1 MTCGEAA
8 VGGMIVVQ
16 APGSKSGRVA
26 SRHERMGIVSF
37 CPQGHRVKVK
47 DHLAGKKG
55 VCPTCGVRFRIPL
68 ASVAAPT
75 AAVAAATLP
84 EAKIV
89 SLDAA
94 VAARLPQVRLLN
106 LAAEPARG
114 VPAAPER
121 PARSE
126 PVEEEEVELVVE
138 EPCRHPAIAAR
149 PDLAWCIA
157 VPGGTASEPMSADA
171 LQAWLDS
178 GLPTGDELV
187 WRADWAEWQPIAAVF
202 PEAVRPPRG

>member
-1 MTCGEAA
+1 
-8 VGGMIVVQ
+8 
-16 APGSKSGRVA
+16 
-26 SRHERMGIVSF
+26 MGIVSF
-37 CPQGHRVKVK
+37 CPRGHRVKVK

-55 VCPTCGVRFRIPL
+55 VCPTCGDRFRIPL
-68 ASVAAPT
+68 ASAATP
-75 AAVAAATLP
+75 ASAPAESTLP
-84 EAKIV
+84 EATVV

-114 VPAAPER
+114 AVAAPER
-121 PARSE
+121 PARGE
-126 PVEEEEVELVVE
+126 PVEEEVELVVE
-138 EPCRHPAIAAR
+138 EPRRHPAIVER

-187 WRADWAEWQPIAAVF
+187 WRADWAEWRPIAAVF
-202 PEAVRPPRG
+202 PEARWPPRG

>member
-1 MTCGEAA
+1 
-8 VGGMIVVQ
+8 
-16 APGSKSGRVA
+16 
-26 SRHERMGIVSF
+26 MGIVSF
-37 CPQGHRVKVK
+37 CPRGHRVKVK

-55 VCPTCGVRFRIPL
+55 VCPICGDRFRIPL
-68 ASVAAPT
+68 ASAAAP
-75 AAVAAATLP
+75 ASAPAESTLP

-94 VAARLPQVRLLN
+94 VAARLPQVRPLN
-106 LAAEPARG
+106 
-114 VPAAPER
+114 PAANAACGATATPER
-121 PARSE
+121 PARGE
-126 PVEEEEVELVVE
+126 PVEEEIELVVE
-138 EPCRHPAIAAR
+138 EPRRHPAIAER

-187 WRADWAEWQPIAAVF
+187 WRADWAEWRPSAAVF
-202 PEAVRPPRG
+202 PECLRR